1 MFYPMLDDIYPLDI
15 YPIVIPFEYYKYY
28 MFPIYFLFF
37 LFIRYFVPYVSDMYP
52 NSYPPVNKQQTMEN
66 HHFVAG

>member
-37 LFIRYFVPYVSDMYP
+37 SIHTIFCPICFRYVSH
-52 NSYPPVNKQQTMEN
+52 SYPPVNKQQTMEN